1 MGCDLLTATSLTATS
16 LTAPWLAR
24 LQVRYLVEADLA
36 ALEWQGEFIHFRRLY
51 QEIYRAMLQG
61 RVSMWVAELRDD
73 EPLPGEIIGQV
84 FVQLNS
90 SRADM
95 ADGARRAY
103 IYSFRVKPE
112 YRGYG
117 VGACMLRTIEQDL
130 IQRGYLWATLNVA
143 QDNPAGSRFY
153 ERYGYRMIGDDP
165 GRWTYIDHQGDRCEV
180 IEPAF
185 RMEKKLG

>member
-1 MGCDLLTATSLTATS
+1 MRCDLQASPTI
-16 LTAPWLAR
+16 APWLAGLKVR
-24 LQVRYLVEADLA
+24 LLVEADLP
-36 ALEWQGEFIHFRRLY
+36 ALEWGGEFTHFRRLY

-61 RVSMWVAELRDD
+61 RVLMWVAERRSDPPVQ
-73 EPLPGEIIGQV
+73 EEIIGQV

-117 VGACMLRTIEQDL
+117 VGACMLQTTERDL

-143 QDNPAGSRFY
+143 QDNPAGLRFY

-165 GRWTYIDHQGDRCEV
+165 GRWTYIDHQGSRREV

-185 RMEKKLG
+185 RMEKRLG